1 MESTKQ
7 TSFPGFD
14 LSKEAKFFK
23 YPSDMDKY
31 WYLLTGSEQKVLDF
45 ILRQT
50 IGFKKSSDT
59 IAYSQIETGIK
70 GFNHGTGLSRS
81 QVHRAVNSLENKGF
95 IRTTRH
101 HRKPHVFQLVTREES
116 VRPTQEAT
124 SSPKIAR
131 LIRLFE
137 PVAGHLVER
146 YLRSKKE
153 QDAIQNLV
161 ESYGEEHLES
171 VINALPLVQS
181 KKFVPVITS
190 PSDLDD
196 KYPRLV
202 SALKRIREEENNGR
216 GFVL

>member
-1 MESTKQ
+1 MKSTTQ
-7 TSFPGFD
+7 MSFPGFD
-14 LSKEAKFFK
+14 LSKDAKFFK

-50 IGFKKSSDT
+50 IGFKKPSDT

-70 GFNHGTGLSRS
+70 GFNNGTGLSRS
-81 QVHRAVNSLENKGF
+81 QVHRAVNSLEDKGF
-95 IRTTRH
+95 IKTIRH
-101 HRKPHVFQLVTREES
+101 HRKPHVFHLVTREET
-116 VRPTQEAT
+116 VQTTQD
-124 SSPKIAR
+124 SSCSPRIER

-146 YLRSKKE
+146 YMRSKKE
-153 QDAIQNLV
+153 QNAIQNLI

-190 PSDLDD
+190 PSDLDE

-202 SALKRIREEENNGR
+202 SALKRIKEEESER